1 MPPTASWCFISFF
14 FLFFFF
20 FFLFIILFYFFNGIH
35 LNKMLKNEN
44 KKAYE
49 TRGKMEH
56 FFFFFFFPRIV
67 GRVPSLVYHYLQPR
81 YANLQIDFKFKKKNE
96 QRWWFFISRNI
107 AQFRLFHLLLFCFLF
122 SFILRLYRD
131 TSTHTHTTKKSL
143 MKWWGTQLTSYIVPR
158 TLRGQHKRRAKKEK
172 KEKKRRS
179 IGKNALLL
187 VSPYVWSLSRL
198 GNCQERKRKSLFFS
212 WKTDNLHVFSRLL
225 VIPCRSL
232 NNGDRVRGPRWYWQA
247 IKREERKG
255 KK

>member
-1 MPPTASWCFISFF
+1 
-14 FLFFFF
+14 
-20 FFLFIILFYFFNGIH
+20 
-35 LNKMLKNEN
+35 
-44 KKAYE
+44 
-49 TRGKMEH
+49 
-56 FFFFFFFPRIV
+56 
-67 GRVPSLVYHYLQPR
+67 
-81 YANLQIDFKFKKKNE
+81 
-96 QRWWFFISRNI
+96 
-107 AQFRLFHLLLFCFLF
+107 
-122 SFILRLYRD
+122 
-131 TSTHTHTTKKSL
+131 

-158 TLRGQHKRRAKKEK
+158 TLRGQHKRRAK

-247 IKREERKG
+247 IKRERKKRKEINIFEREAWILLRCCLPITSHSNWATGLVYVFFCLPTFLTVPSVQGLETGGPKVVWFSFWVSFMPIFIFYFYLFFSTVEMEKKKERKTSPPSLFLLVAFVKPLMIWG
-255 KK
+255 PFGIRRVV